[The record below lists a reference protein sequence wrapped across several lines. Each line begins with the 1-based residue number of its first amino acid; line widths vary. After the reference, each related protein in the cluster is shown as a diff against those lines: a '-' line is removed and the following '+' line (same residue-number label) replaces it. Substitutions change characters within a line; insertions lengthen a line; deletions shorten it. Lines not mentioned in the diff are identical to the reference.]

1 MIDGNARRKPGI
13 FRFGA
18 SLNRRAVAAV
28 QLGDELVR
36 LGDCHRGLERR
47 ATALVLASPN
57 ALIQRRGLPVLTAS
71 GRF

>member
-28 QLGDELVR
+28 QLGDKLVR
-36 LGDCHRGLERR
+36 FGDCHRGLDGR

-57 ALIQRRGLPVLTAS
+57 ALIQRRVLTCLD
-71 GRF
+71 R